1 MPPRPRAAAT
11 CHRPYRMGEQG
22 EALARRQRTGTG
34 SGVARRPIP
43 SGALA
48 RTGASGLP
56 GAPIKASPSSP
67 PIRGDSLTD
76 PRRPPPQRRGVRPRE
91 ASTCRDGGQV
101 SGPQDP
107 DTRSL
112 LRILP
117 IIDGSAGRS
126 RPGIAGASPDNH
138 RSIEVFSTDWSFG
151 GGEDECCRGDGA
163 DSAGAEANPVEGFP
177 SGFEQG
183 DASFAW
189 GS

>member
-177 SGFEQG
+177 SGL
-183 DASFAW
+183 
-189 GS
+189 